1 MGGAHL
7 HKYKLIYWLLL
18 RIYYRKIAAGKK
30 NMYYSILVDEATDF
44 VMKE

>member
-7 HKYKLIYWLLL
+7 HKYKW
-18 RIYYRKIAAGKK
+18 IYYRKIAAGKK